1 MTTQKNVISGL
12 AVGFALSVAVGAL
25 TVPGSSEARGFG
37 GVARGG
43 PAAGGTVRT
52 RPAARPSRSAPART
66 APARTSPAARGPS
79 RGDARDV
86 KRERRDDVR
95 DVKKE
100 RRDDVR
106 DVRKERYEHRRD
118 YRKERHEWYED
129 RWKRRTI
136 GAALTIATF
145 SSLSCRSTTIVA
157 GGVTYYRCGSDWYQ
171 RAYRSTEVVYIV
183 VQAPSG
189 Y

>member
-1 MTTQKNVISGL
+1 MKTQKNVISGL
-12 AVGFALSVAVGAL
+12 AAGFVLAVAVGAL
-25 TVPGSSEARGFG
+25 TVPSIGEARGFG

-52 RPAARPSRSAPART
+52 RPAARPSRPAPART
-66 APARTSPAARGPS
+66 TPARPAPAARGPS
-79 RGDARDV
+79 PGDARDV
-86 KRERRDDVR
+86 RRERRDDVR
-95 DVKKE
+95 DGRKE

-136 GAALTIATF
+136 GGALTIAAF
-145 SSLSCRSTTIVA
+145 SSLSCRTTTVVV
-157 GGVTYYRCGSDWYQ
+157 GGVTYYRCGNDWYQ
-171 RAYRSTEVVYIV
+171 RAYRSSEVVYIV